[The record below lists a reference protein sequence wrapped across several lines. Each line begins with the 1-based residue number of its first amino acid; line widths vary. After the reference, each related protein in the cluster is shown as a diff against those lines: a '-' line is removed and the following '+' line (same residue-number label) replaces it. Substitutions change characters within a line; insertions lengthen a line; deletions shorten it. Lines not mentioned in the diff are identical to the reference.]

1 MLSLTRVKQFL
12 VRGII
17 SYWSNSM
24 NTALISAL
32 KIYDIVAK
40 LQTIGNC
47 Y

>member
-1 MLSLTRVKQFL
+1 
-12 VRGII
+12 
-17 SYWSNSM
+17 M

-47 Y
+47 YWIVAYLESERIDKSIGN